1 MLGYLSGVYDI
12 LRINDL
18 ERIDRAIQ
26 ENLERGNKYFAL
38 AVYDDKLCEELGL
51 STPLKSA
58 EDRLRITQ
66 YLSGVDFTFLI
77 SSINSTEIN
86 KRAAE
91 ALTRHTLELKEKE
104 RNIEKEEKEFD
115 LVYTPGTY
123 DLFHAGHLENLLEAS
138 KRSRRLV
145 VGVKS
150 DELVESHKGRAPIIS
165 AQERMEILRHFKF
178 VDGVYQYHTRDPHIA
193 ATWIKSKYGKDIDA
207 IFLGSDLKND
217 FKDIKDIKLVFTD
230 RDPNMTRSTTNY
242 RKKLTLLKPTV
253 PQNTVRYTAGA
264 GTITPND
271 NFLKEVDNSDEG
283 R

>member
-38 AVYDDKLCEELGL
+38 AIYDDKLCEELDL
-51 STPLKSA
+51 STPLKNA
-58 EDRLRITQ
+58 EDRMRIAEC
-66 YLSGVDFTFLI
+66 LSGVDFAFI
-77 SSINSTEIN
+77 VSSRNSTEIN
-86 KRAAE
+86 EKAAE
-91 ALTRHTLELKEKE
+91 ALTKYVSSLKQKEIDETKQEK
-104 RNIEKEEKEFD
+104 KEFD

-138 KRSRRLV
+138 KRSEKLI

-150 DELVESHKGRAPIIS
+150 DELVESHKGRPPVIT

-193 ATWIKSKYGKDIDA
+193 ATWIKSKYGKSVDA
-207 IFLGSDLKND
+207 IFLGSDLKDD
-217 FKDIKDIKLVFTD
+217 FKDINDIKLIFTD
-230 RDPNMTRSTTNY
+230 RDPSVMKTRSTTAY
-242 RKKLTLLKPTV
+242 RQKLTLLKPTV
-253 PQNTVRYTAGA
+253 AEDTVRYTG
-264 GTITPND
+264 GNISKKKTGRTNND
-271 NFLKEVDNSDEG
+271 DEG